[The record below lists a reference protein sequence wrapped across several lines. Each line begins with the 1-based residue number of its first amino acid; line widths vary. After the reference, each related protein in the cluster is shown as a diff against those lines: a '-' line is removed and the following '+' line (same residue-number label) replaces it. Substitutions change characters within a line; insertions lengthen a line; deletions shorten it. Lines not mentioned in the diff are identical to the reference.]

1 MASSTAAVG
10 TSISIRLKNL
20 ALKTISQRCAEVD
33 AIIKSSGGKELRN
46 ALPDLLENIFGL
58 DTDPGWGLDILCRSI
73 NTQDFDAVRKLLAP
87 EGPLFTL
94 INSLQGD
101 QYISYEFPTKYL
113 PAPTRHIIDEGGI
126 PLFYANK
133 LQYQNYGRPTVVLN
147 AFECY
152 MFHFVYCLVSPAWQK
167 RNSTWNTLPDCLYPC
182 LLDDYLTYFLPLY
195 KDSLPA
201 MPHSVSPMRSPMA
214 HSILGNKSPSN
225 VTPPKTRSRLG
236 LLKSSFTTTPKQHTQ
251 GSPVFGQSE
260 AETWRSET
268 FLQILA
274 EFWLNQN
281 PVEVERQLLTGNA
294 MTMYTPSQRTRGP
307 FDYLYEHFMPS
318 KNHTRLV
325 RMLIKHIHNFVNT
338 APHDVL
344 TSAYQQHLVSP
355 LDEFKKNL
363 LAHIIQKKMY
373 AFLRHGFDRWP
384 LDSSFRLMLETW
396 LTYIQPWRYMPSINN
411 NRTKTRR
418 DSDSDNKAVDEIR
431 WHSFV
436 EDNLLFYT
444 VLFQEFLCRVFRMD
458 LTSPI
463 NGLMLYRV
471 AKVFSIQ
478 NLSALIRSA
487 ERDMCS
493 SLYRSIRLSPTHD
506 LGGSYLSPETNLS
519 LHTQIS
525 ELERSGFQYFPMFG
539 PAAEPSMQAVSDVMK
554 QICQAKK
561 VITTAESVPTK
572 HTKSGFS
579 SFFDVSTWFEDQ
591 NKSFGDLSVAEVKK
605 LNGYLEMSIKGLCV
619 LFEIPPPEYLTYGM
633 SSSLHDQTS
642 VLGQTSYLGNLSELE
657 TPDCED
663 TEEGLQLTPLGR
675 FQLMNRM
682 KKFDVGYQGD
692 PALQPIRSFENAL
705 LVRLLHQF
713 CLFVNTQ
720 FHNEILDLYYKDGIL
735 GKMFQVYLSPPL
747 TPDKRFSSP
756 ISRNLQKQLET
767 PRLTLRFL
775 ANYRNLVY
783 LGIVYL
789 FMRFLFGLGPIGYF
803 FFLLFCGLVIGFLR
817 ALVQPRQTVHDENDT

>member
-1 MASSTAAVG
+1 MASSTAVVG

-20 ALKTISQRCAEVD
+20 AVKSIAQRCVEVD
-33 AIIKSSGGKELRN
+33 SIIKSTGGKELRN
-46 ALPDLLENIFGL
+46 ALPDLLEHIFGL
-58 DTDPGWGLDILCRSI
+58 DTEPGWGLDMLCRSN
-73 NTQDFDAVRKLLAP
+73 NTHDFDAVRKLLAP
-87 EGPLFTL
+87 EGPLLTL
-94 INSLQGD
+94 ISSLQVD

-113 PAPTRHIIDEGGI
+113 PAPTRNIIEEGGI

-152 MFHFVYCLVSPAWQK
+152 LFHFVYCLVSPAWQK
-167 RNSTWNTLPDCLYPC
+167 RNPSWNTLTDCLYPC
-182 LLDDYLTYFLPLY
+182 LIDDYLSYFLPLH

-201 MPHSVSPMRSPMA
+201 MPHTISPMRSPMA
-214 HSILGNKSPSN
+214 HSIIGGKSPSN

-236 LLKSSFTTTPKQHTQ
+236 LLKSSFTTMPKQHTQ

-268 FLQILA
+268 LLQTLV

-281 PVEVERQLLTGNA
+281 PVEVERQLLTGSA
-294 MTMYTPSQRTRGP
+294 M
-307 FDYLYEHFMPS
+307 EHFMPS

-338 APHDVL
+338 APHDVM
-344 TSAYQQHLVSP
+344 TSSYQTHLVSP

-363 LAHIIQKKMY
+363 IPHIIQKKLY

-396 LTYIQPWRYMPSINN
+396 LTYIQPWRYIPSTNN
-411 NRTKTRR
+411 NWTKQRR
-418 DSDSDNKAVDEIR
+418 DSDSDTKAVDEIR
-431 WHSFV
+431 WHPFV

-458 LTSPI
+458 LTAPI

-471 AKVFSIQ
+471 AKVFSLQ
-478 NLSALIRSA
+478 NLSALIRTA
-487 ERDMCS
+487 ERDLCS
-493 SLYRSIRLSPTHD
+493 SLYRSLRLSPTHD
-506 LGGSYLSPETNLS
+506 LGGSYLSQETNLS

-525 ELERSGFQYFPMFG
+525 ELERSGFQYSPLFG
-539 PAAEPSMQAVSDVMK
+539 PAAEPTMLAVTDVMR
-554 QICQAKK
+554 QICQAKTT
-561 VITTAESVPTK
+561 ITSVESSRTK
-572 HTKSGFS
+572 ASKSGLS
-579 SFFDVSTWFEDQ
+579 SLFDMSSWFEDQ

-605 LNGYLEMSIKGLCV
+605 LHSYLEMSIKGLCNV
-619 LFEIPPPEYLTYGM
+619 FEIPPVEYLTHGM
-633 SSSLHDQTS
+633 CSSPYDQTS
-642 VLGQTSYLGNLSELE
+642 VLGQTSFLGSLSEPG

-663 TEEGLQLTPLGR
+663 TEDGFRLTPLGR
-675 FQLMNRM
+675 YQMMNRM

-713 CLFVNTQ
+713 CLFFNTH
-720 FHNEILDLYYKDGIL
+720 FHSEILNLYYREGIF

-747 TPDKRFSSP
+747 MPDKNLNSP
-756 ISRNLQKQLET
+756 ISKNMQKELET
-767 PRLTLRFL
+767 PRLSLRFL
-775 ANYRNLVY
+775 ANYRNLMY
-783 LGIVYL
+783 LGLVYV
-789 FMRFLFGLGPIGYF
+789 FMRFLFGLSPIGYF
-803 FFLLFCGLVIGFLR
+803 FFLLFCGIVIGFLR
-817 ALVQPRQTVHDENDT
+817 ALAQPRQIAHLQSDT

>member
-20 ALKTISQRCAEVD
+20 AIKSIAQRCVEVD
-33 AIIKSSGGKELRN
+33 SIIQSTGGKELRN
-46 ALPDLLENIFGL
+46 ALPDLLEHIFGL
-58 DTDPGWGLDILCRSI
+58 DSEPGWGLDILCRST
-73 NTQDFDAVRKLLAP
+73 NTHDFDAVRKLLAP

-94 INSLQGD
+94 ISNLQGD
-101 QYISYEFPTKYL
+101 QYISYEFPIRYL
-113 PAPTRHIIDEGGI
+113 PAPTRNIIEEGGI

-167 RNSTWNTLPDCLYPC
+167 RNPTWNTLTDCLYPC
-182 LLDDYLTYFLPLY
+182 LLDDYLTYFLPLH

-201 MPHSVSPMRSPMA
+201 MPHNISPMRSPMA
-214 HSILGNKSPSN
+214 HSIIGSKSSSN
-225 VTPPKTRSRLG
+225 VTPPKTKSRLG
-236 LLKSSFTTTPKQHTQ
+236 LLKSSFTTMPKQHTQ

-268 FLQILA
+268 LLQILA

-294 MTMYTPSQRTRGP
+294 M
-307 FDYLYEHFMPS
+307 EHFMPS

-325 RMLIKHIHNFVNT
+325 RMLIKHVHNFVNT

-344 TSAYQQHLVSP
+344 TSSYQTHLVSP
-355 LDEFKKNL
+355 LDEFKKSL
-363 LAHIIQKKMY
+363 LPHIIQKKLY

-396 LTYIQPWRYMPSINN
+396 LTYIQPWRYIPSANN
-411 NRTKTRR
+411 NRTKLRR
-418 DSDSDNKAVDEIR
+418 DSDPDTKAVDEIR
-431 WHSFV
+431 WHPFV

-458 LTSPI
+458 LTAPI
-463 NGLMLYRV
+463 NGVMLYRV
-471 AKVFSIQ
+471 AKVFSLQ
-478 NLSALIRSA
+478 NLSTLIRTA
-487 ERDMCS
+487 ERDLCS
-493 SLYRSIRLSPTHD
+493 SLYRSLRLSPTHD
-506 LGGSYLSPETNLS
+506 LGGSYLSQETNLS

-525 ELERSGFQYFPMFG
+525 ELERSGFQYSPMFG
-539 PAAEPSMQAVSDVMK
+539 PAADPTIQAVTDVMK
-554 QICQAKK
+554 QICQAK
-561 VITTAESVPTK
+561 TTISTVESSKTK
-572 HTKSGFS
+572 HTKSGLS
-579 SFFDVSTWFEDQ
+579 SLFDMSTWFEDQ

-605 LNGYLEMSIKGLCV
+605 LHGYLEMSIKGLCV
-619 LFEIPPPEYLTYGM
+619 LFEIPPIDYQSHGM
-633 SSSLHDQTS
+633 CSSLYDPTLT
-642 VLGQTSYLGNLSELE
+642 LGQASLLGCLSEPG
-657 TPDCED
+657 TPDCEE
-663 TEEGLQLTPLGR
+663 TEEGIQLTPLGR
-675 FQLMNRM
+675 YQMMNRM
-682 KKFDVGYQGD
+682 KKFDIGYQGD

-720 FHNEILDLYYKDGIL
+720 FHSEILNLYYREGIL
-735 GKMFQVYLSPPL
+735 GKLFQVYLSPTL
-747 TPDKRFSSP
+747 TPDKTLTSP
-756 ISRNLQKQLET
+756 ISKNVRQQLET
-767 PRLTLRFL
+767 PRLNLRFL
-775 ANYRNLVY
+775 ANYRNLMY

-789 FMRFLFGLGPIGYF
+789 FLRFLFGLSPMGYF

-817 ALVQPRQTVHDENDT
+817 ALAQPRQTSHTESDT